1 MSKISFIFT
10 NVIWHIFKNLCK
22 ESFKPFRIERGM
34 LLKQRPRKEKENSTE
49 MAEKWN
55 LGVHMKVT
63 QDPGQLPKQNYLF
76 NSNY

>member
-1 MSKISFIFT
+1 M
-10 NVIWHIFKNLCK
+10 
-22 ESFKPFRIERGM
+22 
-34 LLKQRPRKEKENSTE
+34 ENSTG

-63 QDPGQLPKQNYLF
+63 QDPGQLQKQNYLF